1 VLRKHNPAKASF
13 IVGINAGLVPNGGDE
28 SPVHG
33 TFCGLPWSRPRPGT
47 SPGTRSSGI
56 SLKGPGVD
64 AFGNPGLLNRQ
75 LIGEVRT
82 AAAPKVPAE
91 GPIMSNIPFGQL
103 ASRIDGELHTG
114 STLRRLYATD
124 ASEYQELPAGVVL
137 PEGKDDIRE
146 IIRFARRNQLGL
158 IPRTAGTSLAGQCV
172 GSGLVVDVSKHF
184 TRILSVD
191 EKAGRVRVQPG
202 VVRNELNRFLASYG
216 MFFGPETSTAN
227 RAMIGGMVGNNS
239 CGSNSVIYG
248 STRDHLV
255 SVRGFLSDG
264 SEVIFGPLTP
274 DQFEEKCAGPD
285 TLENRIYRK
294 LRSLLGDSENRQ
306 AITENFPRRTIPRRN
321 TGYALDLLMDAE
333 AFDPASGQPFNLCQ
347 LIAGSEGTLFLATEI
362 ELACDP
368 LPPPHAALVCGHFES
383 VNQSLQA
390 NLLAL
395 PHGPS
400 ACELIDRHI
409 LKCTESNLAQQRNR
423 SFVVGDPGAILVVE
437 IRRDTRAEAE
447 RVVKALIKDWKDA
460 GHGYAIP
467 VLWDDEGQ
475 KVWELR
481 CAGQGLMSNVV
492 GDTKPRENVED
503 TAVDVHDL
511 PDYIAEFDEL
521 LRTKYGIECVY
532 YAHAGSGEL
541 HTRPLFDL
549 KTPEG
554 LKMFRGVAT
563 DIAHLV
569 KKYRGSLS
577 GEHGDGRLRG
587 EFIPLMVGEQCY
599 QLMREVK
606 AAFDP
611 GNILNPGKIVDT
623 PPMDTSLRHSPGQ
636 GTPEYETIFDFS
648 DVLGVVRA
656 AEKCNGSGDCRKG
669 PQAGGTM
676 CPSYMATREEK
687 HTTRARANILR
698 QILTSPADAGRPFNS
713 GEIKEVMD
721 LCLSCKACKSECP
734 SSVDMTRLRAEF
746 LQHYYDANGVPLR
759 SRMVARFADSARIA
773 SFAPWLYNAIM
784 QTPVLRGLTNRL
796 LGFHPDRSM
805 PPLNRVTLRHWF
817 QNRTALSPRR
827 GEGLGRVHLFCDEF
841 TDYNDLAAG
850 VATVEL
856 LELLGY
862 EVNLPDHA
870 ESGRASLSKGLVR
883 RARRFAEDNVR
894 ELSDI
899 VSAEEPLIGIEPS
912 TILGFR
918 DEYPAL
924 VAPPLREAARQLA
937 PHCLMLDEFIA
948 READAGRIDSSC
960 FTDEERTV
968 HVHGHCH
975 QKALGSV
982 QPTLRML
989 SLPANYT
996 VHEIPSGCCGMA
1008 GSFGYEREHYEVS
1021 MQVGSLVLFPHV
1033 QDLDSEVLVA
1043 APGTSC
1049 RHQIHD
1055 GTGKTALHPAE
1066 ICRNALIQP
1075 GGTHAGGTS

>member
-1 VLRKHNPAKASF
+1 
-13 IVGINAGLVPNGGDE
+13 
-28 SPVHG
+28 
-33 TFCGLPWSRPRPGT
+33 
-47 SPGTRSSGI
+47 
-56 SLKGPGVD
+56 
-64 AFGNPGLLNRQ
+64 
-75 LIGEVRT
+75 
-82 AAAPKVPAE
+82 
-91 GPIMSNIPFGQL
+91 MSYIPFGQL

-124 ASEYQELPAGVVL
+124 ASEYQELPVGVVL
-137 PEGKDDIRE
+137 PGSEDDIRE
-146 IIRFARRNQLGL
+146 IIRFASRNKLGL
-158 IPRTAGTSLAGQCV
+158 IPRAAGTSLAGQCV
-172 GSGLVVDVSKHF
+172 GSGLVVDISKHF
-184 TRILSVD
+184 TRVLSVD
-191 EKAGRVRVQPG
+191 EETRHVRVQPG
-202 VVRNELNRFLASYG
+202 VVRDELNRFLAPHG

-227 RAMIGGMVGNNS
+227 RAMMGGMVGNNS
-239 CGSNSVIYG
+239 CGSNSMVYG

-264 SEVIFGPLTP
+264 SEVTFGQLT
-274 DQFEEKCAGPD
+274 QAEFEEKCAGPD

-294 LRSLLGDSENRQ
+294 FKSMLGDSENRQ
-306 AITENFPRRTIPRRN
+306 AITENFPRRSIPRRN

-333 AFDPASGQPFNLCQ
+333 VFDPASEKRLNFCK
-347 LIAGSEGTLFLATEI
+347 LIAGSEGTLFFATEI

-368 LPPPHAALVCGHFES
+368 LPPAHAALVCGHFET
-383 VNQSLQA
+383 VKESLEA

-395 PHGPS
+395 PHAPS

-409 LKCTESNLAQQRNR
+409 LKCTESNPAQRRNR

-437 IRRDTRAEAE
+437 IRRHTRAEAE
-447 RVVKALIKDWKDA
+447 QVVDALIDDWKTA
-460 GHGYAIP
+460 GHSYATP

-481 CAGQGLMSNVV
+481 KAGQGLMSNVV

-511 PDYIAEFDEL
+511 PEYIAEFDEI
-521 LRTKYGIECVY
+521 LRTKYDIECVY

-541 HTRPLFDL
+541 HTRPLFNL

-554 LKMFRGVAT
+554 LKMFRDVAT

-587 EFIPLMVGEQCY
+587 EFIPLMVGEHCY

-611 GNILNPGKIVDT
+611 GDLFNPGKIVDT
-623 PPMDTSLRHSPGQ
+623 PPMDTSLRHSPEQ
-636 GTPEYETIFDFS
+636 GTPDYETVFDFS
-648 DVLGVVRA
+648 DVLGIVRA
-656 AEKCNGSGDCRKG
+656 TEKCNGSGDCRKG

-698 QILTSPADAGRPFNS
+698 QMLTNPHDASNPFDS
-713 GEIKEVMD
+713 EEIKEVMD
-721 LCLSCKACKSECP
+721 LCMSCKACKSECP
-734 SSVDMTRLRAEF
+734 SSVDMTKLKAEF
-746 LQHYYDANGVPLR
+746 QQHYHDANGVPLR
-759 SRMVARFADSARIA
+759 SRIIAHFAGSARLA
-773 SFAPWLYNAIM
+773 SFAPWLYNAIL
-784 QTPVLRGLTNRL
+784 QTPLLRRMANRL
-796 LGFHPDRSM
+796 IGFHPDRSM
-805 PPLNRVTLRHWF
+805 PKLNKITLHRWF
-817 QNRTALSPRR
+817 QNRTPLPSLR
-827 GEGLGRVHLFCDEF
+827 GERLGRVHLFCDEF
-841 TDYNDLAAG
+841 TNFNDLDAG
-850 VATVEL
+850 IATVEL

-862 EVNLPDHA
+862 EVNLPAHA

-883 RARRFAEDNVR
+883 RAKKFANENVQQ
-894 ELSDI
+894 LATI

-912 TILGFR
+912 AILGFR

-924 VAPPLREAARQLA
+924 VDESLRETARQLA

-960 FTDEERTV
+960 FTSEKRSV

-982 QPTLRML
+982 NPTLQML
-989 SLPANYT
+989 SLPVNYT
-996 VHEIPSGCCGMA
+996 VQEIPSGCCGMA
-1008 GSFGYEREHYEVS
+1008 GSFGYEKEHYEVS
-1021 MQVGSLVLFPHV
+1021 MQVGELVLFPHLKE
-1033 QDLDSEVLVA
+1033 LDAEILIA

-1055 GTGKTALHPAE
+1055 GTKKSALHPAE
-1066 ICRNALIQP
+1066 IFRNALRDSRKPTPQ
-1075 GGTHAGGTS
+1075 